1 MEGVGGCILQSAS
14 VLHLGTS
21 GPKVHTCLHRNP
33 PSPRELKSTG
43 TTFAGMLGVKP
54 TDNSS
59 SVLFVNEVE
68 NWDSPEHQRAH
79 LSGESGSVG
88 LEGGRDT
95 SGGGGGG
102 KGNGLSLPG
111 WGLVSVER
119 ENSQVTAPE
128 RPCSRRTT
136 GCDAFLPAIF
146 PKDAAGSA
154 ARLLGGALLEGLTLM
169 VQGGGRAKPCLA
181 RLKFLEVER
190 DQY

>member
-1 MEGVGGCILQSAS
+1 MGGVGGCILQSAS
-14 VLHLGTS
+14 VLRLGTS

-59 SVLFVNEVE
+59 SVWFVNEVE

-95 SGGGGGG
+95 SGGGGAGGGGG

-119 ENSQVTAPE
+119 EKCITP
-128 RPCSRRTT
+128 RRLSRARTLWR
-136 GCDAFLPAIF
+136 CLPS
-146 PKDAAGSA
+146 PKTPRVQ
-154 ARLLGGALLEGLTLM
+154 RLLGGALLEGLTLM
-169 VQGGGRAKPCLA
+169 VQGGGVLNPA
-181 RLKFLEVER
+181 
-190 DQY
+190 